1 MNKILITGN
10 SGYIGSHLTKMLA
23 GYELHGLD
31 KNQPMLPL
39 INHHTYD
46 IRNAEWILNQE
57 YDCVVHLAAEVS
69 VNESV
74 QDPINYYHTNTLGT
88 LNVLKNIKTKNFIFA
103 STGAADVL
111 NSPYG
116 ISKRMAEDIV
126 NQYCR
131 TNDIPFTIFRFY
143 NVVGSDGISPTNP
156 DGLMWNLIA
165 AKDRGYFNL
174 FGTDYSTTDGTCV
187 RDYVHVNEICKA
199 IIEAICSPTNAI
211 ENLGHGIGTT
221 VQEMINIFKKV
232 NNCNFDVI
240 NKPRRSGDLEY
251 SVLANPSKLMKKLYT
266 IEQLLKL

>member
-1 MNKILITGN
+1 M
-10 SGYIGSHLTKMLA
+10 A
-23 GYELHGLD
+23 
-31 KNQPMLPL
+31 
-39 INHHTYD
+39 
-46 IRNAEWILNQE
+46 
-57 YDCVVHLAAEVS
+57 
-69 VNESV
+69 
-74 QDPINYYHTNTLGT
+74 
-88 LNVLKNIKTKNFIFA
+88 
-103 STGAADVL
+103 
-111 NSPYG
+111 SPYG
-116 ISKRMAEDIV
+116 ISKRAMEQIV
-126 NQYCR
+126 NQYCKE
-131 TNDIPFTIFRFY
+131 NNIPFTIFRFY